1 MHLGAAP
8 KFGVQEMSQKTYS
21 ARAGDIKRQWHVID
35 VSDKVLGRAASQIA
49 TLLKGKHKAM
59 YTPSIDTG
67 DHVIV
72 INADKV
78 KVTGKKETDKLYY
91 RHPRAG
97 FPGALKITTLQKL
110 RQRHPEDVIL
120 NAVRRML
127 PRSALGRQ
135 MMTKLKVYAGDT
147 HPHAAQKPVAFEVEA

>member
-1 MHLGAAP
+1 MP
-8 KFGVQEMSQKTYS
+8 SKKTYS
-21 ARAGDIKRQWHVID
+21 ARKKDIQRAWHLID

-49 TLLKGKHKAM
+49 TLLKGKHKPT

-67 DHVIV
+67 DHVVV
-72 INADKV
+72 INAAKV
-78 KVTGKKETDKLYY
+78 KVTGTKEEKKLYY

-97 FPGALKITTLQKL
+97 FPGALKTTTLRDL
-110 RQRHPEDVIL
+110 RQRHPEDVIV

-127 PRSALGRQ
+127 PRNALGRQ

-147 HPHAAQKPVAFEVEA
+147 HPHAAQKPAARQVEA

>member
-1 MHLGAAP
+1 
-8 KFGVQEMSQKTYS
+8 MSQKTYS
-21 ARAGDIKRQWHVID
+21 ARAADIKRQWHVID

-49 TLLKGKHKAM
+49 TLLKGKHKPT

-78 KVTGKKETDKLYY
+78 KVTGTKETDKHYY
-91 RHPRAG
+91 RHPHAG
-97 FPGALKITTLQKL
+97 FPGALKITTLEKL
-110 RQRHPEDVIL
+110 RQRHPEDIIL

-127 PRSALGRQ
+127 PRNALGRQ

-147 HPHAAQKPVAFEVEA
+147 HPHAAQKPVAREVEA

>member
-1 MHLGAAP
+1 
-8 KFGVQEMSQKTYS
+8 MSQKTYS
-21 ARAGDIKRQWHVID
+21 ARPADIKRQWHVID
-35 VSDKVLGRAASQIA
+35 VKGKVLGRAASQIA

-72 INADKV
+72 INADQV
-78 KVTGKKETDKLYY
+78 KVTGKKEQQKMYY
-91 RHPRAG
+91 RYAVAG
-97 FPGALKITTLQKL
+97 LPGSMKITNLEKL
-110 RQRHPEDVIL
+110 RQRHPEDIVI

-127 PRSALGRQ
+127 PRNALGRQ

-147 HPHAAQKPVAFEVEA
+147 HPHAAQKPTAYEVEA

>member
-1 MHLGAAP
+1 MP
-8 KFGVQEMSQKTYS
+8 QKTYS
-21 ARAGDIKRQWHVID
+21 ARAGDIKREWHVVD
-35 VSDKVLGRAASQIA
+35 VADKVLGRAASQIA

-72 INADKV
+72 INASKV
-78 KVTGKKETDKLYY
+78 KVTGRKETDKKYY

-97 FPGALKITTLQKL
+97 FPGALKITNLEKL
-110 RQRHPEDVIL
+110 RERHPEDIIV

-127 PRSALGRQ
+127 PRNALGRK
-135 MMTKLKVYAGDT
+135 MMTKLKVYAGEA
-147 HPHAAQKPVAFEVEA
+147 HPHAAQKPAPRQVEA

>member
-1 MHLGAAP
+1 
-8 KFGVQEMSQKTYS
+8 MSQKTYS
-21 ARAGDIKRQWHVID
+21 AKAADIKRQWHVID

-91 RHPRAG
+91 RHPHAG
-97 FPGALKITTLQKL
+97 FPGALKITNLQKL
-110 RQRHPEDVIL
+110 RQRHPEDVII

-127 PRSALGRQ
+127 PRNALGRQ

-147 HPHAAQKPVAFEVEA
+147 HPHAAQKPAAFEVEA